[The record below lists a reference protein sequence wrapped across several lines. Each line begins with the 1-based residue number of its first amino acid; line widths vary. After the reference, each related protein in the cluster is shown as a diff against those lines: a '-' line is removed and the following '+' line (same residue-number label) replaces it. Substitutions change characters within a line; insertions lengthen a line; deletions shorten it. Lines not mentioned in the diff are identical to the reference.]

1 MMIPHLASSDIVPFR
16 GRHPRERRWLRGP
29 VAKETTKKSRRPSS
43 PYRRQISGLLWNY
56 EKYHGF
62 KRFTGGLGFA
72 MGVLFYC
79 QRLLE
84 ILERSQGNVTGEMA
98 NAGVA
103 GSDRSWRGR

>member
-1 MMIPHLASSDIVPFR
+1 
-16 GRHPRERRWLRGP
+16 
-29 VAKETTKKSRRPSS
+29 
-43 PYRRQISGLLWNY
+43 
-56 EKYHGF
+56 
-62 KRFTGGLGFA
+62 